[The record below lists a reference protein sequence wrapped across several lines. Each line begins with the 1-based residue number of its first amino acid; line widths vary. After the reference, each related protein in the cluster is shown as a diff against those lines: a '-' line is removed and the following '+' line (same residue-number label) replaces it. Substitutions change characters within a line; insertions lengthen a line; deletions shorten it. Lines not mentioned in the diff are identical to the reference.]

1 MLFRSQLE
9 GKAGDGKALEGAAKL
24 LERFCSGDELAL
36 MDFCA
41 SLERDKWDR
50 DALSA
55 LLDEFLLLLRDCVV
69 CAAGALHESDPRRRA
84 LAQQG
89 AAALSPKALT
99 QAAALTERLRAACGF
114 YVGAGHLAGWLG
126 AELAQLGR

>member
-1 MLFRSQLE
+1 M
-9 GKAGDGKALEGAAKL
+9 
-24 LERFCSGDELAL
+24 
-36 MDFCA
+36 
-41 SLERDKWDR
+41 
-50 DALSA
+50 
-55 LLDEFLLLLRDCVV
+55 

-84 LAQQG
+84 LAKQG